1 MTTAYEHGQ
10 GELFADCNVG
20 KSEASL
26 YFKRF
31 PYFFFL
37 LKTYSRILYLISASN
52 HIYHQHH
59 IYFRK
64 EMYVF

>member
-31 PYFFFL
+31 PYFFFPI
-37 LKTYSRILYLISASN
+37 KKSY
-52 HIYHQHH
+52 
-59 IYFRK
+59 
-64 EMYVF
+64 

>member
-1 MTTAYEHGQ
+1 MTIAYEHGQ

-37 LKTYSRILYLISASN
+37 LKNPIENLFKDFVFDISIKSHLSLAS
-52 HIYHQHH
+52 HL
-59 IYFRK
+59 F
-64 EMYVF
+64 